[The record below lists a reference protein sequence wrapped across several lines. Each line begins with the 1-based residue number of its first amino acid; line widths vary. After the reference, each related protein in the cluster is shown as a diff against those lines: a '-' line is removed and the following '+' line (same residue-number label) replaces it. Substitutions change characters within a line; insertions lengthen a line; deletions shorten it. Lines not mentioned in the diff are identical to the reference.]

1 MILKSEKCD
10 EVKPVKSTL
19 NPASVPFVPGTIA
32 ACKIGGESTVC
43 PVIKYNEK
51 DASNTTATNTSTSES
66 NSTISNSKNTGSVSQ
81 CVNNGKKGVPSSSS
95 ADISN
100 GSQTDYDDLKSPISL
115 VHESALKR
123 NHTVHFDI
131 VRETGPPHMRI
142 FITKC
147 IMGEFETQGEGNG
160 KKVRLGTMSIHYF
173 YLTHVDIRN
182 ILNLYN

>member
-1 MILKSEKCD
+1 M
-10 EVKPVKSTL
+10 
-19 NPASVPFVPGTIA
+19 PFVPGTIA
-32 ACKIGGESTVC
+32 ACKIGGESTIC

-51 DASNTTATNTSTSES
+51 DTSNATAA
-66 NSTISNSKNTGSVSQ
+66 NSSVSGSDSPISNSKNPGSVSQ
-81 CVNNGKKGVPSSSS
+81 CANNGKNGVPSSSS

-160 KKVRLGTMSIHYF
+160 KKVRLGTMLIHYF
-173 YLTHVDIRN
+173 HLIHIDIKKYARFILINHKFLDIKEKSGRN
-182 ILNLYN
+182 DG